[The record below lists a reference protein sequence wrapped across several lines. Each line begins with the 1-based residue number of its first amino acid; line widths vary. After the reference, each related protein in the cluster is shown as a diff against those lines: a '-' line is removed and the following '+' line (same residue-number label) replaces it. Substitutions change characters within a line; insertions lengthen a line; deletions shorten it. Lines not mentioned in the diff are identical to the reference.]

1 MVICTVPRCP
11 RACQILRGPISPAA
25 YCNHIKGSSEFDQG
39 LLKYK
44 HGLMLSKQTASLNVI
59 VMRRDERP
67 LPCDIEN
74 KVLLTYDICIRRD
87 KATEFAQSLDD
98 IRSHT

>member
-1 MVICTVPRCP
+1 
-11 RACQILRGPISPAA
+11 
-25 YCNHIKGSSEFDQG
+25 
-39 LLKYK
+39 
-44 HGLMLSKQTASLNVI
+44 MLSKQTASLNVI

>member
-25 YCNHIKGSSEFDQG
+25 YCNHIKDSSEFDQ
-39 LLKYK
+39 
-44 HGLMLSKQTASLNVI
+44 GLMLSKQTASLNVI